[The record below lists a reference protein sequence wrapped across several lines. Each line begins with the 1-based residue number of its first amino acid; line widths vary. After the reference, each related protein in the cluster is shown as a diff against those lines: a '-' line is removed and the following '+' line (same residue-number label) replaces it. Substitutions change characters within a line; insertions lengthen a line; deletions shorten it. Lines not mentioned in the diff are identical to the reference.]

1 MASEPLNTYV
11 FTVTGD
17 LFNAGQLTIAAE
29 NVDAAWKLA
38 LPTILEE
45 YLPVSITVRRIP
57 PHLADE
63 KKPRESGVVGAA

>member
-1 MASEPLNTYV
+1 MASEPLNTYI

-17 LFNAGQLTIAAE
+17 LFNAGQLIIAAE

-45 YLPVSITVRRIP
+45 YLPVSITVRQIP
-57 PHLADE
+57 PHMMDE
-63 KKPRESGVVGAA
+63 RQHREPGVVGAA